1 MCIRHWT
8 QCLAEYSCSKASA
21 KLITHDCFPF
31 SLFFWGVCILIWF
44 SLSLYFFFLATPHGM
59 WDLSSL
65 SRGGLGV
72 SLIAQLVKNLP
83 RIQETPVQFPD
94 WEDPPKKS

>member
-1 MCIRHWT
+1 MIAF
-8 QCLAEYSCSKASA
+8 LSVCSFGVCA
-21 KLITHDCFPF
+21 
-31 SLFFWGVCILIWF
+31 SLFGF
-44 SLSLYFFFLATPHGM
+44 LSLFIFFFLATPHGM

>member
-1 MCIRHWT
+1 MIAF
-8 QCLAEYSCSKASA
+8 LSVCSFGVCA
-21 KLITHDCFPF
+21 
-31 SLFFWGVCILIWF
+31 SLFDFL
-44 SLSLYFFFLATPHGM
+44 SLSFFFLATPHGM

-72 SLIAQLVKNLP
+72 SLRAQLVKNLP

-94 WEDPPKKS
+94 WEDPPEKS

>member
-21 KLITHDCFPF
+21 KLVTDDCFPF
-31 SLFFWGVCILIWF
+31 SLFLSGVCVLIWF
-44 SLSLYFFFLATPHGM
+44 SLSLFFLATPHGM
-59 WDLSSL
+59 WDLNSL
-65 SRGGLGV
+65 SRDGLGA

-83 RIQETPVQFPD
+83 RIQETPVRFPD
-94 WEDPPKKS
+94 